1 MTLDHYNDIL
11 LDHKYFILTFI
22 GRFAFPI
29 FIYLS
34 VKSYLFYTHKK
45 EEYMK
50 RILFFAFLSVP
61 FYWIGFHKVY
71 PFNILFTICFN
82 LMFIY
87 FTEKRKYYYLPAIF
101 ILIYLSDY
109 SYISLGVYLS
119 IYLLMTYQSK
129 EDILFYS
136 ILFLLCLIFL
146 NPLYYFSGAFLIFGF
161 ILTDIFLNYDFR
173 FKINKYFF
181 YFYYPLH
188 IALFGLLGVVL

>member
-34 VKSYLFYTHKK
+34 VKSYLYYTHSK
-45 EEYMK
+45 EEYIK

-61 FYWIGFHKVY
+61 FYWIGFHRVY
-71 PFNILFTICFN
+71 PFNILFTIAFN

-87 FTEKRKYYYLPAIF
+87 FTERKEYYYLPLIF
-101 ILIYLSDY
+101 LLIGISDY
-109 SYISLGVYLS
+109 SYISLAVYLS
-119 IYLLMTYQSK
+119 FYLMLTYENK
-129 EDILFYS
+129 EDLILYS
-136 ILFLLCLIFL
+136 FLVFVSLLFL
-146 NPLYYFSGAFLIFGF
+146 NPLYYGGATIVTFCIICLDVCFKN
-161 ILTDIFLNYDFR
+161 DVR
-173 FKINKYFF
+173 VKINKYFF

-188 IALFGLLGVVL
+188 IAIFGIIK